1 MDILFL
7 HGIKIKSI
15 LGVFAWEQVAL
26 QTLLLDLDLTLP
38 NSRAGRTDDI
48 EDTIDYADLISR
60 LRSYTQTCSHQLL
73 ESLAEDIADFLMRE
87 FNLPQVKVRLVKP
100 GILND
105 VAQVGIEIVRG
116 SEML

>member
-1 MDILFL
+1 MDIIFL

-38 NSRAGRTDDI
+38 NSRAGRTDDL
-48 EDTIDYADLISR
+48 EDTIDYADLVMR
-60 LRSYTQTCSHQLL
+60 LRLFTENSSHQLL
-73 ESLAEDIADFLMRE
+73 EALAEDIADFLLRE
-87 FNLPQVKVRLVKP
+87 FNLPQVKVRLTKP

-116 SEML
+116 SEIL

>member
-1 MDILFL
+1 MP
-7 HGIKIKSI
+7 
-15 LGVFAWEQVAL
+15 V
-26 QTLLLDLDLTLP
+26 DLDLTLP